1 MISSMCVYV
10 LYVSIKYF
18 RGFFGGE
25 EKPVSLVRR
34 AVNETSRVGSSY
46 YTLGIQR
53 EGLLLKVGGIV
64 RHPEGFSWLSMQF
77 TKKGRYGNL
86 CFLLVNVYPY

>member
-64 RHPEGFSWLSMQF
+64 RHPEGFLGFPCSSQRKAGTGIFVSCW
-77 TKKGRYGNL
+77 
-86 CFLLVNVYPY
+86 